1 MSVYTVSF
9 SVRYEIPSIQQQA
22 EVAMMQCV
30 TNISNEG
37 EEAPDHTNRVAWA
50 TYANANSSMAMI
62 PFLWPVATNP
72 AVQNAVVEDPSGATV
87 LDSDVQYIVNGA
99 LEKVIADWVEANQ
112 PPA

>member
-1 MSVYTVSF
+1 MSAYTVSF
-9 SVRYEIPSIQQQA
+9 SIRYEIPSIQQQA

-37 EEAPDHTNRVAWA
+37 EEAPDHVNRAAWA
-50 TYANANSSMAMI
+50 SYANENSSGAVM

-72 AVQNAVVEDPSGATV
+72 AVVNAVTEDPSGGTV

-99 LEKVIADWVEANQ
+99 LDKVIADWVKTNPQ
-112 PPA
+112 P